1 MVTSQKDQI
10 QSLIADI
17 EQVLSKEKPRT
28 PWIKASETESQR
40 QALVRAQAYLM
51 SLQQSFEAPG
61 GWGPVDPTTGQF
73 AAAQPSEVASMSATS
88 ISATSMSATNM
99 TGVGSDAASE
109 SDTSAQAVMQ
119 ALLTEMKFLKSSA
132 LQPLRLEIDSLQED
146 RDQLVQEVKGLS
158 DQRSQALEELNQA
171 RLERAQ
177 LENLPLEGQ
186 LEGQLRGQLAEPQD
200 SERTDSDH
208 ADIDEAQLN
217 QFLQVLMT
225 RLQESLSTQVTQT
238 LDQLESEH
246 SQAMAKLTA
255 ATEIEI
261 LELKPTGQIEE
272 IRQIQSRSDQLLANI
287 DSTLQGMFETLQT
300 NIDSYQ
306 ISLNEGIENMHSL
319 GRQGEVIVRSLVDHL
334 TQQLGQTIPPE
345 PAFYPA
351 RSTPFVDEGEFV
363 DEGDSNT
370 DTVSSLNEIL
380 PASSDFTSQG
390 WRSASTI
397 DDLELELET
406 TSTAAE
412 PPNADLP
419 STNPSAIPLA
429 VENPSDLEPLGTEP
443 LGTEPSLA
451 ETLSVTE
458 TLSIDDMSEVGAS
471 LSEQSSV
478 APSSDDEPD
487 DGEPEPQVAN
497 YTTKDFIREDGTIDL
512 DLLKLDIDRTE
523 DDSTLTRDDL
533 MIDAAVADAQ
543 VAATEAD
550 LEIES
555 QVKPTADAAFLADLT
570 FDDLVV
576 DSGIVDSEIDSEI
589 SVPDFLS
596 DPEASTD
603 NAAEN
608 SLLTS
613 QSSTLP
619 ELGLEEILPD
629 LGSEGSD
636 ADATRGAT
644 DKTAEDETA
653 KNETAEDEAISDA
666 TVFEEET
673 AERPESAVM
682 PDLPDSANDEIDLR
696 SESDVDDV
704 LSDDLMAALAD
715 DSKTAEQVAM
725 ETSDADLDAMNSD
738 LEEVVVFEPDSA
750 AIAPPP
756 QTDSFLES
764 AAIPD
769 LPDDEETDNE
779 PINKT
784 EDEIDNETSDDETQI
799 DETQIDETQ
808 IDELTF
814 SQVEPSAGAIA
825 DLAADEIQ
833 GDPWAAV
840 ETVTPSAPSA
850 SDRELF
856 AQEVPS
862 AQELNQ
868 EPLDQEPPEQ
878 SSLEQ
883 DPLDQEPLEQ
893 EILDQETLDQET
905 LDQGTLDQGTL
916 DPSPRDRLP
925 IPELPNFDSGDL
937 ENGSGFS
944 GVAAAGM
951 ARGAAGAAAIAPNN
965 STTTQPPAQPP
976 EEDDGDD
983 DPTNGEPAEWFLG
996 IDLGATGISAVLINQ
1011 LGEQVYPLCWNVAG
1025 DSETNRF
1032 RFPAVVQV
1040 DLDALGEPQLGTVG
1054 PLALQQSP
1062 SLLRNLKLMV
1072 KTGIPNSQSNEPQM
1086 QWADHTALPL
1096 TALQAALVEMVATL
1110 HSDHMSCRAVGI
1122 KNAALRRALA
1132 DLRGVIVGYPTNWP
1146 DTYSFNIR
1154 EALLSAEIVS
1164 SPDQIFFVEEVI
1176 AALLSALPAPT
1187 AASDV
1192 PENQQPGLYN
1202 CNWSGG
1208 TVVISA
1214 GAILTETAV
1223 VELPA
1228 DLDQLSY
1235 QDFSTRGY
1243 NYAGD
1248 GIDQDIICQLLHLA
1262 LPTTPA
1268 ATDKAPNRTGSEGDA
1283 GGTSRW
1289 EALGLSEI
1297 ALPQPGEA
1305 DRVTRHRLRQRLND
1319 SPLGREAILAAREI
1333 KLALQ
1338 EEEEVEVELGDR
1350 TWVITRKE
1358 LEAKVF
1364 IPYIQRINRQV
1375 NALLG
1380 KKNLATQA
1388 VQQVVCTGGSASLG
1402 TIARWL
1408 RQKFPNATI
1417 IQDTYTGEYSNSCSR
1432 IAYGLANLCHY
1443 QRVLDANRHQYND
1456 YFLLLE
1462 LLRILPEQ
1470 PLPAGGILHLLEQ
1483 RGIDTQAC
1491 QAHVLALIEGHLPPG
1506 LVPTAGDRPLISA
1519 QSSEIATYKALSEL
1533 PLFRKQGGQIYIAD
1547 PQQGERLR
1555 SHLETLLATKAQS
1568 LSEPMT
1574 TAHLTSS
1581 STALG
1586 QSTLA

>member
-28 PWIKASETESQR
+28 PWIKASETEPQR

-73 AAAQPSEVASMSATS
+73 AVAQPSEPALDV
-88 ISATSMSATNM
+88 ISA
-99 TGVGSDAASE
+99 GSSPASE
-109 SDTSAQAVMQ
+109 LDTSAETVMQ

-132 LQPLRLEIDSLQED
+132 LQPLRLEMDSLRAD
-146 RDQLVQEVKGLS
+146 RNQLVQEVKDLS
-158 DQRSQALEELNQA
+158 DQRNQTLEELNQA

-177 LENLPLEGQ
+177 LESSQ
-186 LEGQLRGQLAEPQD
+186 LVGIQKFDQ
-200 SERTDSDH
+200 TDSDQI
-208 ADIDEAQLN
+208 DIDEAQLN
-217 QFLQVLMT
+217 QFLQALMT

-238 LDQLESEH
+238 LGQLESEH

-334 TQQLGQTIPPE
+334 TQQLGQTTPPE

-351 RSTPFVDEGEFV
+351 RSTPFADEVGP
-363 DEGDSNT
+363 ST

-380 PASSDFTSQG
+380 PASGDFTEQG
-390 WRSASTI
+390 WRSASAIDNLAIDDLTI
-397 DDLELELET
+397 DDLSAIGNLAAIDDLAIDDIEAESTVAELQ
-406 TSTAAE
+406 SAVQ
-412 PPNADLP
+412 PP
-419 STNPSAIPLA
+419 TEPSAIELPA
-429 VENPSDLEPLGTEP
+429 TEP
-443 LGTEPSLA
+443 ALA
-451 ETLSVTE
+451 ETLSVAE
-458 TLSIDDMSEVGAS
+458 TLSIDEMSEVDAS
-471 LSEQSSV
+471 FTEPI
-478 APSSDDEPD
+478 APSSNEETEPLLAAD
-487 DGEPEPQVAN
+487 YAAE
-497 YTTKDFIREDGTIDL
+497 DFIREDGTIDI

-533 MIDAAVADAQ
+533 MIDSAVADAQ
-543 VAATEAD
+543 VAATESD

-570 FDDLVV
+570 FDDLM
-576 DSGIVDSEIDSEI
+576 IDSETADVDDAET
-589 SVPDFLS
+589 SVSEQLS
-596 DPEASTD
+596 DPEPPIDGFRLNDASV
-603 NAAEN
+603 
-608 SLLTS
+608 SP
-613 QSSTLP
+613 STALP
-619 ELGLEEILPD
+619 EVGLWPGTVGDPDRNDAARESRESAREFAESAKEEVLPA
-629 LGSEGSD
+629 S
-636 ADATRGAT
+636 AA
-644 DKTAEDETA
+644 
-653 KNETAEDEAISDA
+653 
-666 TVFEEET
+666 FEET
-673 AERPESAVM
+673 AERPESAIV
-682 PDLPDSANDEIDLR
+682 PDLPDDEDSSSGLLL
-696 SESDVDDV
+696 ESDLDDV
-704 LSDDLMAALAD
+704 LSDDLIAALED
-715 DSKTAEQVAM
+715 DSRAAEQVAM
-725 ETSDADLDAMNSD
+725 ETTGDAYLDVVTSD
-738 LEEVVVFEPDSA
+738 LEEVIVFDPDLPE
-750 AIAPPP
+750 IAPPQ
-756 QTDSFLES
+756 QTDSSLES

-769 LPDDEETDNE
+769 LPDDETGDEADDGTGDEEET
-779 PINKT
+779 PI
-784 EDEIDNETSDDETQI
+784 EDPT
-799 DETQIDETQ
+799 
-808 IDELTF
+808 L
-814 SQVEPSAGAIA
+814 SQTVPSAAAIT
-825 DLAADEIQ
+825 DLSTDEIQ
-833 GDPWAAV
+833 GDPWATV
-840 ETVTPSAPSA
+840 ETVTPSAPS
-850 SDRELF
+850 SLEQDLF
-856 AQEVPS
+856 AQELSAQAAS

-868 EPLDQEPPEQ
+868 EPL
-878 SSLEQ
+878 EQ
-883 DPLDQEPLEQ
+883 DPSDQASSDPDPLDREPLEQ
-893 EILDQETLDQET
+893 EILDQEMLDQEALEQET
-905 LDQGTLDQGTL
+905 LDQEALDRETLAPL
-916 DPSPRDRLP
+916 PRDP
-925 IPELPNFDSGDL
+925 QSAPELLDSSSGASDNGPNLS
-937 ENGSGFS
+937 S
-944 GVAAAGM
+944 V
-951 ARGAAGAAAIAPNN
+951 AAGAATQQRY
-965 STTTQPPAQPP
+965 STKAQPSAQPP
-976 EEDDGDD
+976 EDNDGDD
-983 DPTNGEPAEWFLG
+983 DPTKGVPSSWFLG
-996 IDLGATGISAVLINQ
+996 MDLGATGVSAVLINQ
-1011 LGEQVYPLCWNVAG
+1011 LGDQVYPLCWNVAG

-1032 RFPAVVQV
+1032 RLPAVAKV
-1040 DLDALGEPQLGTVG
+1040 DPNAANGAQLGTVG
-1054 PLALQQSP
+1054 PSALQQSP
-1062 SLLRNLKLMV
+1062 PLLRNLKLMV
-1072 KTGIPNSQSNEPQM
+1072 KAGIPNSQSDEPRM
-1086 QWADHTALPL
+1086 QWADHIALPL
-1096 TALQAALVEMVATL
+1096 TVLQAALVELMVTL
-1110 HSDHMSCRAVGI
+1110 QADQMSCRAVGL
-1122 KNAALRRALA
+1122 KNSALRRALA
-1132 DLRGVIVGYPTNWP
+1132 NLRGVIVGYPTNWP

-1154 EALLSAEIVS
+1154 ETLLSAGIVS

-1176 AALLSALPAPT
+1176 AGLLSALPAPT

-1228 DLDQLSY
+1228 ELDQLRY
-1235 QDFSTRGY
+1235 QDFSMRGY

-1248 GIDQDIICQLLHLA
+1248 GIDQDIICQLLHLT
-1262 LPTTPA
+1262 LPAPSA
-1268 ATDKAPNRTGSEGDA
+1268 AEGDKPTA
-1283 GGTSRW
+1283 SAEGTSRW
-1289 EALGLSEI
+1289 ETLGLDEI

-1319 SPLGREAILAAREI
+1319 SPLGREAVLAAREL

-1338 EEEEVEVELGDR
+1338 EEEEVEVALGEH

-1358 LEAKVF
+1358 LETKIF

-1375 NALLG
+1375 NTLLG

-1388 VQQVVCTGGSASLG
+1388 VKQVVCTGGSASLG

-1432 IAYGLANLCHY
+1432 VAYGLANLCHY
-1443 QRVLDANRHQYND
+1443 PQVLDVNRHQYND

-1519 QSSEIATYKALSEL
+1519 QSSDIATYRALSEL

-1547 PQQGERLR
+1547 PQQGDRLR
-1555 SHLETLLATKAQS
+1555 SHLETLLATKVQS

-1581 STALG
+1581 IASG